1 MGINLKVLDKLSK
14 GVLDTLKRFPMATL
28 STFIVT
34 IILVSL
40 LEIYD
45 LKLPTNTHNILILKK
60 IALVAS
66 LGIFLFPALRLLFP
80 NIIMSFIGIA
90 ILTWYYTLLPPSIEE
105 HNVLFRHTILM
116 IAVFLML
123 FWTPFMAIKISNKN
137 IWEWTQHLIL
147 SFVSS
152 IFFSILL
159 YIGIAL
165 ALFSIEKLFNIDIAS
180 IRYAQIAI
188 VIFGIYGVN
197 MFLTQ
202 IPKYIILLQSRTYT
216 KAEEVFTKYILSA
229 LTIGYFLIIFIYSLK
244 ILVSMEWPSGIVA
257 WISVIFSLIAIITYL
272 FWTPLLKDKDSKFKT
287 AIWGA
292 ILFQTLMLGF
302 ALYLRI
308 KEYGFTENRYFIA
321 LFGIWLLLMSL
332 YFLLINKASYK
343 WLFVTLTLLLIGS
356 QFGKYSALEF
366 SKIDQLQRVETLIN
380 KKDNLSPK
388 EQQSLYSAVSYI
400 YSRDKLNSLKGILPK
415 DIIKEYNDLNQ
426 TYKNRVYF
434 PNFMV
439 KKLGLKDIN
448 NKHRYIHFTTLL
460 PRRVISVKGFNWLV
474 EFNYNK
480 NYSKSLFLKHQNIQL
495 SFEKN
500 IITLKD
506 EKRIIKIDLTPII
519 DSLGIE
525 RKDSFVSITNQKL
538 EYRTKDVKILFYSI
552 GIDTKNR
559 EITDFIAKILF

>member
-1 MGINLKVLDKLSK
+1 MGIDLKMLDKFSE
-14 GVLDTLKRFPMATL
+14 GILDTLKRFPMATL
-28 STFIVT
+28 STFIIT

-60 IALVAS
+60 IALVTS

-80 NIIMSFIGIA
+80 NAIMSLIGIG
-90 ILTWYYTLLPPSIEE
+90 ILVWYYTILPPNIEE
-105 HNVLFRHTILM
+105 HHVIFRHTILM
-116 IAVFLML
+116 IAIFLML
-123 FWTPFMAIKISNKN
+123 FWTPFIAIKISNKN

-165 ALFSIEKLFNIDIAS
+165 ALFAIEKLFNIDIAS

-197 MFLTQ
+197 MFLAQ
-202 IPKYIILLQSRTYT
+202 IPRYIILLQARTYT
-216 KAEEVFTKYILSA
+216 KAEEVFTKYILST

-244 ILVSMEWPSGIVA
+244 ILISMEWPSGIVA

-272 FWTPLLKDKDSKFKT
+272 FWTPLLKDENSKFKT

-308 KEYGFTENRYFIA
+308 EEYGFTENRYFIA
-321 LFGIWLLLMSL
+321 LFGIWLFLMSL
-332 YFLLINKASYK
+332 YFIFVNEASYK

-356 QFGKYSALEF
+356 QFGKYSAVEF
-366 SKIDQLQRVETLIN
+366 SKTNQLQRVETLLS
-380 KKDNLSPK
+380 KKDNLTPK

-400 YSRDKLNSLKGILPK
+400 YSRDRLNSLKEVLPK
-415 DIIKEYNDLNQ
+415 DIIDEYDDLNQ
-426 TYKNRVYF
+426 SYKNRVYF
-434 PNFMV
+434 PNFIV
-439 KKLGLKDIN
+439 KKLGLKDISS
-448 NKHRYIHFTTLL
+448 KHRYIHFTTLL
-460 PRRVISVKGFNWLV
+460 PRRVIDIRGFNWLV

-480 NYSKSLFLKHQNIQL
+480 NYSKSIFLKPKNIQL
-495 SFEKN
+495 NFEKN
-500 IITLKD
+500 ILTIRDK
-506 EKRIIKIDLTPII
+506 KKIIKIDLTPII
-519 DSLGIE
+519 DSLGVD
-525 RKDSFVSITNQKL
+525 RKEAFVSIANQKL